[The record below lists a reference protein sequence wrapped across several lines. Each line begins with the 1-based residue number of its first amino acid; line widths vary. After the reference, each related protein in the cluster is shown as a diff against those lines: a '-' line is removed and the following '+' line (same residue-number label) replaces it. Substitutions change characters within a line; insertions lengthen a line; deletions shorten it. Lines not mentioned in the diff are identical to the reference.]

1 MLARHA
7 PALLHRPLEH
17 VPPLQSEL
25 VLQWPHVLLEHVPT
39 LQSEFEL
46 QWPQLPLE
54 HVPLPLQSEFVLQ
67 PPHVPFEHPPVLQS
81 EFVLQWLHVPL
92 EQLPW
97 PLQSELVL
105 QWPHEPL
112 EQLPKPPQ
120 SEFVLQYGSATGAS
134 RTAAGESAVIT
145 ISWSAAM
152 TGVAIVWRCEGWSP
166 APHAANRTRS
176 ARCFM
181 RRSYHRHDLRRR
193 EHAVLCHRSMT

>member
-1 MLARHA
+1 MPWRRNNRPAGRRRVTYETRTLRARQQPHA

-39 LQSEFEL
+39 LQSEF
-46 QWPQLPLE
+46 
-54 HVPLPLQSEFVLQ
+54 VLQ
-67 PPHVPFEHPPVLQS
+67 PPHVPFEQPPVLQS

-134 RTAAGESAVIT
+134 RTAAGESALIT
-145 ISWSAAM
+145 SVWSAAI
-152 TGVAIVWRCEGWSP
+152 TGVAIAWMCEGWSP
-166 APHAANRTRS
+166 APQAANRTSS
-176 ARCFM
+176 ARCFIPP
-181 RRSYHRHDLRRR
+181 SYH
-193 EHAVLCHRSMT
+193 